1 MIYRGSTPIHT
12 FVLPF
17 DLENITNIYITYQ
30 QNGCNVLHKTMA
42 DNFEDFSVDMD
53 AREISVRLSQS
64 DTLVFTCGRQ
74 YKNNLVQIQVRVLF
88 ESGTVMTSDVINDRV
103 VNTLSDVT
111 MHDSNNR
118 FTDTVLIYDGGGV
131 AGYEG

>member
-17 DLENITNIYITYQ
+17 DLENITNIHITYR
-30 QNGCNVLHKTMA
+30 QNGCNVLSKTMM
-42 DNFEDFSVDMD
+42 DNFADFSVDID
-53 AREISVRLSQS
+53 AREVSVRLSQS
-64 DTLVFTCGRQ
+64 DTLVFTCGKQ

-88 ESGTVMTSDVINDRV
+88 ESGTVMTSDIINDRV
-103 VNTLSDVT
+103 VDTFSDGT

-118 FTDTVLIYDGGGV
+118 LTDSIIIYDGGGV
-131 AGYEG
+131 AGW